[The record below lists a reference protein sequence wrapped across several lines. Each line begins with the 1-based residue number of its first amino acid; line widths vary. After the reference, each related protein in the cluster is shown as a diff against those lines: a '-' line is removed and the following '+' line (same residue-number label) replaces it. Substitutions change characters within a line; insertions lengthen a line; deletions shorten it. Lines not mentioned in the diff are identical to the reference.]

1 MPERATT
8 TTLSHLTLESGDRQ
22 DIPHRDVTDATVQM
36 LTPLLQR
43 ALAGDPQVVIP
54 PTGYWF
60 RARAAT
66 ADQSPDEFLR
76 VEFGTVASGV
86 EPIVDMTVR
95 PPTAG
100 GDTAIMMTSIGGWFD
115 AIATGAL
122 GIRSDADRVANEIA
136 ELQGCIAWAWL
147 ELRGYADRD
156 QTPANPLEVLFAAG
170 GGMLTTIVQE
180 PGQSPEVCFL
190 VQNTPEAVH
199 QLTPD
204 PLNPD
209 PHILAQTRLFKVG
222 DVYLVPLVARV
233 GDTWYESWIN
243 PFADQGQGLVE
254 LEILAAQDRIVFLI
268 YDGTSLN
275 PAHTIQIPNS
285 LAGEMAGIRQRLE
298 GVAGWTTEDFAVA
311 REQLYAAYPTPQ
323 DLIAGGDW
331 PPA

>member
-1 MPERATT
+1 MPERTTT

-22 DIPHRDVTDATVQM
+22 DIPHSEVTDATVQM
-36 LTPLLQR
+36 LIPLLQR

-54 PTGYWF
+54 PTSYWF
-60 RARAAT
+60 KAREAT
-66 ADQSPDEFLR
+66 ADQSLDEFLR

-95 PPTAG
+95 PPAAG
-100 GDTAIMMTSIGGWFD
+100 GDAAIMMTSIGGWFD

-122 GIRSDADRVANEIA
+122 GIRSDADRVANEIT

-147 ELRGYADRD
+147 EMRGYADRD

-199 QLTPD
+199 ELA
-204 PLNPD
+204 PD

-275 PAHTIQIPNS
+275 PAHTIQISNS
-285 LAGEMAGIRQRLE
+285 LADEMAEIRQRLE
-298 GVAGWTTEDFAVA
+298 GAATSTAEDFAVA

-323 DLIAGGDW
+323 DLIAGPDW